1 VSDWLIAVVIAAL
14 IGGALWWLFIHT
26 EGVLL
31 GQRVVTVLY
40 DLYAARYDRIK
51 GNDDVDEHVFIAQ
64 PLLDAIAPQTAPFVV
79 DVACGTGRMALAL
92 CQHARFEGVILSVDA
107 SLRMLQVAAQKLAAN
122 HFEDY
127 VLLAQMDATRLYIA
141 DESADVVTCMEA
153 LEFTSDPTQALA
165 ELARVLRAGGL
176 LLTTLRQNAPLV
188 PRVWSQAQ
196 MAQALAAAGFVDVRF
211 QRWQHDY
218 QQVWARKAG
227 TSQPIGAYPPEDAL
241 RCPRCGHVGFKFT
254 GEVYA
259 CDRCQWRALQ
269 SGGVLQL
276 SPHPVRECLN
286 HW

>member
-1 VSDWLIAVVIAAL
+1 MSDWLIAGLIAAL
-14 IGGALWWLFIHT
+14 IGGAIWWLLIYT

-31 GQRVVTVLY
+31 GQRVVTALY

-51 GNDDVDEHVFIAQ
+51 GNDDVNEHVFIAQ
-64 PLLDAIAPQTAPFVV
+64 PLLEAIAPQTDPFVV

-107 SLRMLQVAAQKLAAN
+107 SLRMLQVAAEKLAAN

-127 VLLAQMDATRLYIA
+127 ALFVQMDAARLYIA

-153 LEFTSDPTQALA
+153 LEFTPDPAQTLA

-188 PRVWSQAQ
+188 PRVWSQQQ
-196 MAQALAAAGFVDVRF
+196 MAQALTVAGFVDVRF
-211 QRWQHDY
+211 QPWQHDY

-227 TSQPIGAYPPEDAL
+227 RSQPIGAHPPADAL
-241 RCPRCGHVGFKFT
+241 RCPRCGHTGLMACNVGYVCPACVWQAPQT
-254 GEVYA
+254 GAV
-259 CDRCQWRALQ
+259 
-269 SGGVLQL
+269 
-276 SPHPVRECLN
+276 VRLG
-286 HW
+286 